1 MRYAKWISALLFV
14 LPTIAAAQ
22 MPAANRLVA
31 DVPFTFVVAD
41 RVMPMG
47 QCIVQRADGITQALL
62 VRSPAARE
70 DAFVIAKAS
79 DQKEAATAY
88 SLVFHKYGRRYFLT
102 GVKLEGS
109 QTVYSFKPS
118 KFEEELLAQ
127 GAPATEEILLAS
139 LK

>member
-1 MRYAKWISALLFV
+1 MRYAKWISALLLV

-47 QCIVQRADGITQALL
+47 KCIVQRADGVTQALL
-62 VRSPAARE
+62 VRSPGTRQ
-70 DAFVIAKAS
+70 DVFVIAKAG
-79 DQKEAATAY
+79 DQKKAATAY

-109 QTVYSFKPS
+109 EAMYTFKPS
-118 KFEEELLAQ
+118 KFEDELLAQ
-127 GAPATEEILLAS
+127 GVRSTEEVLLAS
-139 LK
+139 AK